1 MLSEILFNLKQVE
14 FRSLSLYNKTF
25 ILEILHIVESR
36 SPSICGIKAF
46 SCEFV
51 I

>member
-1 MLSEILFNLKQVE
+1 MLSEKLFNLKQVE
-14 FRSLSLYNKTF
+14 FQSLCLCKTF
-25 ILEILHIVESR
+25 IIEILHIVESR

-46 SCEFV
+46 SCQFV